1 MTSAKSMIQSPT
13 RQDRDR
19 LEAFFEAFSVSTSPG
34 NSGAT
39 GSETTLSLVGHD
51 GDVAGIVLDTT
62 RREAGP
68 AELLL
73 EVAIDFG
80 GAANPLLSALPAR
93 FVVDLDDQP
102 VLRTIASAFLAEAKG
117 QRCGRQ
123 VAVDRLCEV
132 VLLLV
137 LRLAIERGDSR
148 PGLLAGLAEGGSGGY
163 LRHVA
168 QHLHGHVSESRR
180 RHAGRVSAVMADR
193 VGAAR
198 PAARRSRQVRG
209 TAFRVFKPRGV
220 FARLRETVRPCA
232 ERGARKGHGRSWL
245 NKRRV
250 GLPYAPSQKSR
261 GVDRRPLARRSRT
274 QQDRNRSSAAS
285 RRIGSK
291 RARSSSLEPALPHS
305 NVPAKPGE
313 WMLRSSPQATSTIA
327 SPCAPAKSSRIGL
340 RRNRRER
347 SLPTSAT

>member
-1 MTSAKSMIQSPT
+1 MIQSPT

-102 VLRTIASAFLAEAKG
+102 VLQTIASAFLAEAKG

-148 PGLLAGLAEGGSGGY
+148 PGLLAGLSHPGVQRALVAMHNHPERPWLMEDLADICGMSRSTFMATFPKVVGVTPAAYLQSWRIASGQRAL
-163 LRHVA
+163 LR
-168 QHLHGHVSESRR
+168 GE
-180 RHAGRVSAVMADR
+180 AVKS
-193 VGAAR
+193 
-198 PAARRSRQVRG
+198 AARRSG
-209 TAFRVFKPRGV
+209 F
-220 FARLRETVRPCA
+220 
-232 ERGARKGHGRSWL
+232 
-245 NKRRV
+245 
-250 GLPYAPSQKSR
+250 
-261 GVDRRPLARRSRT
+261 
-274 QQDRNRSSAAS
+274 
-285 RRIGSK
+285 
-291 RARSSSLEPALPHS
+291 
-305 NVPAKPGE
+305 
-313 WMLRSSPQATSTIA
+313 SSPEAFSRAYARQFGH
-327 SPCAPAKSSRIGL
+327 APKEALAKAMEGRG
-340 RRNRRER
+340 
-347 SLPTSAT
+347 